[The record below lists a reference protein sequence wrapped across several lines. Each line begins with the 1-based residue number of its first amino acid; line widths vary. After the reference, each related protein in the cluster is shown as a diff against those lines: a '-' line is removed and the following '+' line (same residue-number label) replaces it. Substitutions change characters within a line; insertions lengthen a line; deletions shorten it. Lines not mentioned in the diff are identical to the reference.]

1 MKRWVLLS
9 CVGLLG
15 VAAVVIIQRNKVD
28 ATASPEAMLHLI
40 GDTEHELTRMP
51 ARFARMPDKEEI
63 RIGNELAKLYSDEQ
77 TQNNKVVS
85 EDRTVQEYL
94 TRVGLRLAAHAHRKL
109 PYKFHYI
116 ASPWLIN
123 AFAVPGGHVYVGGGL
138 LSLMDSEDELAA
150 VMGHEIEHVDHYH
163 CAERVQQQE
172 ALRKIPLGE
181 LVGLP
186 IEIFEAGYSKEQEL
200 EADREG
206 TRLAVEAGFSANGAV
221 RMFETFDRLYK
232 ETQAKAKTPQEELS
246 QVALGTLEGYFRS
259 HPPTPERIAQVQK
272 MIASEGWPAR
282 PEHDLEVGYI
292 FLTAKAESAL
302 NEVEYAKAEQLA
314 NRSLRIRPDQ
324 IAAIRILARA
334 QFAQAKFSESAAAYR
349 KLIEANSFD
358 LNSVSS
364 YAQALAASDRTTA
377 PAEFHKWA
385 ASVKGQ
391 KSRALDVEEAGL
403 QLLVGA
409 PQASHK
415 LEEELNRTGSVIEVT
430 QTGEPLNPVWLGDL
444 GWWHYLAGD
453 YQKAVDLL
461 SAAVQQRPQ
470 NPSLRSQLAWALAEV
485 RRYADALQMT
495 QQVPGV
501 SPMARAVVLWL
512 SQEREEGLRGFGAAL
527 RSQPEWGNP
536 AWVKALYSA
545 TVVQSVREMQAE
557 QGLHERKTRASSR
570 R

>member
-1 MKRWVLLS
+1 M
-9 CVGLLG
+9 
-15 VAAVVIIQRNKVD
+15 D

-51 ARFARMPDKEEI
+51 ARFARMPDEEEI
-63 RIGNELAKLYSDEQ
+63 RIGEQLAKLYSDDQ
-77 TQNNKVVS
+77 TQNNKAVS
-85 EDRTVQEYL
+85 EDRTIQEYL
-94 TRVGLRLAAHAHRKL
+94 TRVGLRLSAHAHRKL

-123 AFAVPGGHVYVGGGL
+123 AFAVPGGHVYVRGGL

-150 VMGHEIEHVDHYH
+150 VVGHEIEHVDHYH

-172 ALRKIPLGE
+172 ALGKIPLGG

-206 TRLAVEAGFSANGAV
+206 TRLAVKAGFSANGAV
-221 RMFETFDRLYK
+221 RMFETFDQLYK
-232 ETQAKAKTPQEELS
+232 ETQAKAKTPQKELS

-259 HPPTPERIAQVQK
+259 HPRTPERIAQVQK

-314 NRSLRIRPDQ
+314 NRSLRIQPDQ

-349 KLIEANSFD
+349 KLIEANPFD
-358 LNSVSS
+358 LNSVTY
-364 YAQALAASDRTTA
+364 YAQALAASDRTKA
-377 PAEFHKWA
+377 PAEFHKLA

-391 KSRALDVEEAGL
+391 KSRALEVEEAGL
-403 QLLVGA
+403 GLLAGA
-409 PQASHK
+409 PQAARK
-415 LEEELNRTGSVIEVT
+415 LEEEFSCGNAIDVT
-430 QTGEPLNPVWLGDL
+430 QAGEPLTPMWLGDL

-470 NPSLRSQLAWALAEV
+470 NPSLRSQLAWAQAEV
-485 RRYADALQMT
+485 RRYADALQTT
-495 QQVPGV
+495 QQVAGV
-501 SPMARAVVLWL
+501 SPMARPVVLWL
-512 SQEREEGLRGFGAAL
+512 SQEREQGLRGFEAAL
-527 RSQPEWGNP
+527 GSQPEWGNA
-536 AWVKALYSA
+536 AWVKALYSP
-545 TVVQSVREMQAE
+545 TVAQSVREMQAE
-557 QGLHERKTRASSR
+557 QELRERKARATPR

>member
-1 MKRWVLLS
+1 MKRWILLS
-9 CVGLLG
+9 CVELLG
-15 VAAVVIIQRNKVD
+15 VAAVVVIQRNKVD
-28 ATASPEAMLHLI
+28 ATASPEAVLHLV

-51 ARFARMPDKEEI
+51 ARFTRMPDEEEI
-63 RIGNELAKLYSDEQ
+63 RIGNDLAKLYSDEQ
-77 TQNNKVVS
+77 TQNNRTA
-85 EDRTVQEYL
+85 EDKAVQEYL
-94 TRVGLRLAAHAHRKL
+94 TRVGLRLAVHAHRNL

-150 VMGHEIEHVDHYH
+150 VVGHEIEHVDHYH

-172 ALRKIPLGE
+172 ALKKIPLGE

-206 TRLAVEAGFSANGAV
+206 TRLAVEAGFSANGAI
-221 RMFETFDRLYK
+221 RMFETFDQLYK
-232 ETQAKAKTPQEELS
+232 ETQAKAKTPREELS
-246 QVALGTLEGYFRS
+246 QLALGTLEGYFRS
-259 HPPTPERIAQVQK
+259 HPPAPERIAQVQK
-272 MIASEGWPAR
+272 MIASEGWPVR
-282 PEHDLEVGYI
+282 PEHDLEVGYT

-349 KLIEANSFD
+349 ELIEANPFD
-358 LNSVSS
+358 LNSVTS

-377 PAEFHKWA
+377 PTEFHKWA
-385 ASVKGQ
+385 ATVKGQ

-403 QLLVGA
+403 KLLASA
-409 PQASHK
+409 PQAARK
-415 LEEELNRTGSVIEVT
+415 LEEEFTRSNVIDVT
-430 QTGEPLNPVWLGDL
+430 QAREPLSPLWLADL

-453 YQKAVDLL
+453 YWKAVDLL

-470 NPSLRSQLAWALAEV
+470 NPSLRSQLAWAQVEV
-485 RRYADALQMT
+485 RRYADALQTT

-501 SPMARAVVLWL
+501 SPMARAVVLWS
-512 SQEREEGLRGFGAAL
+512 SQEREQGLRGFEAAL
-527 RSQPEWGNP
+527 ASQPEWGNP
-536 AWVKALYSA
+536 AWVKALYSP
-545 TVVQSVREMQAE
+545 TVSQSVREMQAE
-557 QGLHERKTRASSR
+557 QEVRERKARASSR

>member
-1 MKRWVLLS
+1 MKRWTLLS
-9 CVGLLG
+9 CVALLG
-15 VAAVVIIQRNKVD
+15 VAAVVLIQRNKVD
-28 ATASPEAMLHLI
+28 ATASPEAVLHLI

-51 ARFARMPDKEEI
+51 ARFTRMPDEEEI
-63 RIGNELAKLYSDEQ
+63 RIGSELAKLYSDEQ
-77 TQNNKVVS
+77 TPNNS
-85 EDRTVQEYL
+85 APEDKTVQEYL

-150 VMGHEIEHVDHYH
+150 VVGHEIEHVDHYH

-232 ETQAKAKTPQEELS
+232 ETQAKAKTPQQELS
-246 QVALGTLEGYFRS
+246 QVALGTLAGYFRS
-259 HPPTPERIAQVQK
+259 HPPTPERIVQVQK

-302 NEVEYAKAEQLA
+302 NDVAYAQAEQLA
-314 NRSLRIRPDQ
+314 NRSLRIRADQ
-324 IAAIRILARA
+324 PAAIRVLARA
-334 QFAQAKFSESAAAYR
+334 QFAQAKFSESASAYG
-349 KLIEANSFD
+349 KLAGANPFD
-358 LNSVSS
+358 WELVAS
-364 YAQALAASDRTTA
+364 YAQALAASDWKSA
-377 PAEFHKWA
+377 SSEFQQWA
-385 ASVKGQ
+385 SGVKAQ
-391 KSRALDVEEAGL
+391 KSRALEVEDAGL
-403 QLLVGA
+403 ALLVGA
-409 PQASHK
+409 SEAARK
-415 LEEELNRTGSVIEVT
+415 LEEELNRKGYVIDVT
-430 QTGEPLNPVWLGDL
+430 QTGEPLNPMWLGEL

-453 YQKAVDLL
+453 YQRAVELL
-461 SAAVQQRPQ
+461 SEAVQQRPQ
-470 NPSLRSQLAWALAEV
+470 SPALRLRLAWAQAEL
-485 RRYADALQMT
+485 RRYADALQT
-495 QQVPGV
+495 IQQASVV
-501 SPMARAVVLWL
+501 APMARAVVLWL
-512 SQEREEGLRGFGAAL
+512 SQEREQGLRDFEAAL

-536 AWVKALYSA
+536 AWVKALYSP
-545 TVVQSVREMQAE
+545 TVAQSVRQMQAE
-557 QGLHERKTRASSR
+557 QEARERKARASPR

>member
-1 MKRWVLLS
+1 MKRWILLS
-9 CVGLLG
+9 CVALLG
-15 VAAVVIIQRNKVD
+15 LAAVALIQRNKVD
-28 ATASPEAMLHLI
+28 ATASPEAVLHLI

-51 ARFARMPDKEEI
+51 ARFARMPDEQEI
-63 RIGNELAKLYSDEQ
+63 RVGNQLAKLYSEEQ
-77 TQNNKVVS
+77 TQNTRTP
-85 EDRTVQEYL
+85 EDKIIQEYL
-94 TRVGLRLAAHAHRKL
+94 TRVGLRLAVHAHRKL
-109 PYKFHYI
+109 PYKFHYLD
-116 ASPWLIN
+116 SPWLIN

-163 CAERVQQQE
+163 CAERVQQEE

-246 QVALGTLEGYFRS
+246 QVTLETLEGYFRF

-272 MIASEGWPAR
+272 MIASEGWPVR

-314 NRSLRIRPDQ
+314 NRSLHIRPDQ
-324 IAAIRILARA
+324 PAAIRILARA

-349 KLIEANSFD
+349 KLIEANPLD
-358 LNSVSS
+358 LNSVTS
-364 YAQALAASDRTTA
+364 YAHALAASDRATA

-385 ASVKGQ
+385 AGVKGQ

-403 QLLVGA
+403 GLLAGT
-409 PQASHK
+409 PQAWRK
-415 LEEELNRTGSVIEVT
+415 LEEELNRTGNVIEVT
-430 QTGEPLNPVWLGDL
+430 QTGDPLNPMWLGDL

-453 YQKAVDLL
+453 YQKSVDLL

-470 NPSLRSQLAWALAEV
+470 DPSLRSQLAWAQAEV
-485 RRYADALQMT
+485 RRYADALQT
-495 QQVPGV
+495 LERVPDA

-512 SQEREEGLRGFGAAL
+512 SQAREEGLRRFEGTL

-536 AWVKALYSA
+536 AWVKALYSP
-545 TVVQSVREMQAE
+545 TVAQSVREMQTE
-557 QGLHERKTRASSR
+557 QEARERKARISSR

>member
-1 MKRWVLLS
+1 MKRWILLS
-9 CVGLLG
+9 SVGLLC
-15 VAAVVIIQRNKVD
+15 VAAVVMIQRNKVD

-40 GDTEHELTRMP
+40 GDTEHELTRLP
-51 ARFARMPDKEEI
+51 ARFTRMPDEEEI
-63 RIGNELAKLYSDEQ
+63 RIGNELAKRYSDEQ
-77 TQNNKVVS
+77 PQNNKAVS
-85 EDRTVQEYL
+85 EDKIVQEYL
-94 TRVGLRLAAHAHRKL
+94 TRVGLRLAANAHRKL

-150 VMGHEIEHVDHYH
+150 VVGHEIEHVDHYH

-186 IEIFEAGYSKEQEL
+186 MEIFEAGYSKEQEL

-206 TRLAVEAGFSANGAV
+206 TRLAVQAGFSADGAV

-232 ETQAKAKTPQEELS
+232 ETQARAKTPQEELS
-246 QVALGTLEGYFRS
+246 QLALKTLEGYFRA
-259 HPPTPERIAQVQK
+259 HPPTPERMAQVQK

-282 PEHDLEVGYI
+282 PERDLEVGYI
-292 FLTAKAESAL
+292 FLTTKAESAL
-302 NEVEYAKAEQLA
+302 KEVEYAKAEQLA

-324 IAAIRILARA
+324 VAAIRILARA

-349 KLIEANSFD
+349 KLIETNPFD
-358 LNSVSS
+358 LNSVTS

-385 ASVKGQ
+385 TSVKDP
-391 KSRALDVEEAGL
+391 KSPALEVEEAGL
-403 QLLVGA
+403 GLLAGA
-409 PQASHK
+409 PQAARK
-415 LEEELNRTGSVIEVT
+415 LEEEFSRSNIIHET
-430 QTGEPLNPVWLGDL
+430 QAEEPLTPLWLGDL

-470 NPSLRSQLAWALAEV
+470 NPSLLSQLAWAQVEI
-485 RRYADALQMT
+485 RRFADALQTT
-495 QQVPGV
+495 QQVPDV
-501 SPMARAVVLWL
+501 SPMARAVALWL
-512 SQEREEGLRGFGAAL
+512 SEEREQGLRDFEAAL
-527 RSQPEWGNP
+527 SSQPEWGNP

-545 TVVQSVREMQAE
+545 TVAQTVREMQAE
-557 QGLHERKTRASSR
+557 QEMRERKAKASSR